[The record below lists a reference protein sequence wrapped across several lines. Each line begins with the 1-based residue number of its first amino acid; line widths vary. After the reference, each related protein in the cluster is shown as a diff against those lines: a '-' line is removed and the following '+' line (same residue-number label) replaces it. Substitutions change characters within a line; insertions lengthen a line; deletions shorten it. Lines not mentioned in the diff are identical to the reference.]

1 MGDDITIGVTEIVNN
16 IEVTAQPNDQIVD
29 ISVIDNADDVTLN
42 ITPTVIEININ
53 KGSSYAK
60 WGTILGTLS
69 DQEDLQDALD
79 LKADLVDGKVPSSQ
93 LPSYVDDII
102 EVANYAA
109 LPATGETGKIYVTI
123 DNNKIFRWTG
133 STYVE
138 IIDSAAVWG
147 AITGTLSSQT
157 DLQTALDTKA
167 LKTIT
172 ITPNAPL
179 SGGGDL
185 SANITISI
193 SQANT
198 STDGYLSSTDWNTF
212 NGKQALLSGT
222 GIVKSVGGTISY
234 LTDNSAN
241 WDAAYNDK
249 INSAAVTGTTT
260 KTLTLTQQDGGTV
273 TASWSDI
280 GDNLSFTSPLVNT
293 AGVVSIP
300 AASGSVNGYLSSTNW
315 TTFNNKE
322 NAITAGTTL
331 QYYRGDKTFQTL
343 NTSVVPE
350 LTNLY
355 YTEARVNANT
365 NVAANTAARH
375 NAVTIGTAN
384 GLSLSTQV
392 LSLGLASGSAN
403 GALSSTD
410 WTTFNNKQNAITNL
424 IDGIVLAGYIPK
436 STSATSGLTTLGNS
450 AIYDNSGKIGIGTT
464 SPSTILS
471 VEGTNQI
478 SHKYNGGGGS
488 SAPLYIG
495 QFDSSGNVSINNAA
509 NADLW
514 IGTNNSRAMTI
525 KSGGNVGIGTTSP
538 IDYSVFGYGANVE
551 NRGGRGGGFI
561 STDSGATNRMVFS
574 VDSAAAVG
582 QIKTVTNTPLTF
594 GVNDI
599 ERMRI
604 TSGGNVGIGTTAPN
618 YASAGRQ
625 VVDIN
630 GSSQSMLAL
639 SVGGVGKS
647 FLFYTGTDLLVSN
660 ESNGAIKFN
669 TNGSEKAII
678 TSAGN
683 LGIGTTSPAYKLDV
697 NGDINSG
704 ANLST
709 NTFNFRGDNFKTS
722 SATIGKFSTLTQGA
736 TDFELIFNRSASGSG
751 AYYSIQSVEQGIG
764 YRNLLFQKDGG
775 NVGIGTTA
783 PLNKL
788 HVDNGGIRLSDATNA
803 NFRGITFGASS
814 TDSTEYAYIKYTPS
828 TGEMRYWAN
837 PSGFG
842 GFTSFYS
849 NATESMRITS
859 SGNVM
864 INLSGTSAYLDG
876 KINAFGNSTIPAAC
890 FKSESNA
897 QFTTSFWNI
906 GGGTV
911 TLQQFVYG
919 TAQSLVGSISSNG
932 STTSYNITSDYRL
945 KEDFKSINGLDLV
958 SKIKIYDFKFKNSDF
973 RMGGVIA
980 HELQDVV
987 PYAVTGEK
995 DAEQMQSVDY
1005 SKLVPVMIQ
1014 AIQELKAEI
1023 EILKNK

>member
-16 IEVTAQPNDQIVD
+16 IEVAAQPNDQIVD
-29 ISVIDNADDVTLN
+29 ISVTDNSDDVTLN
-42 ITPTVIEININ
+42 ITPTVIEINVN

-300 AASGSVNGYLSSTNW
+300 AASGFVNGYLSSTNW

-464 SPSTILS
+464 SPANALSVFTSNSTIASFTRDLTTDATLNIGADNDGTYLETSGIHNFRVLTNGSERMRITSGGNVGIGTTSPSTILS

-525 KSGGNVGIGTTSP
+525 KSGGNV
-538 IDYSVFGYGANVE
+538 
-551 NRGGRGGGFI
+551 
-561 STDSGATNRMVFS
+561 
-574 VDSAAAVG
+574 
-582 QIKTVTNTPLTF
+582 L
-594 GVNDI
+594 
-599 ERMRI
+599 
-604 TSGGNVGIGTTAPN
+604 IGTTAN
-618 YASAGRQ
+618 TYVSRLVLDGA
-625 VVDIN
+625 VDNNTLECKHTGTGSVYNVIFVNGNGYVGDIRTN
-630 GSSQSMLAL
+630 GSSTS
-639 SVGGVGKS
+639 
-647 FLFYTGTDLLVSN
+647 
-660 ESNGAIKFN
+660 FN
-669 TNGSEKAII
+669 T
-678 TSAGN
+678 
-683 LGIGTTSPAYKLDV
+683 
-697 NGDINSG
+697 
-704 ANLST
+704 
-709 NTFNFRGDNFKTS
+709 
-722 SATIGKFSTLTQGA
+722 
-736 TDFELIFNRSASGSG
+736 
-751 AYYSIQSVEQGIG
+751 
-764 YRNLLFQKDGG
+764 
-775 NVGIGTTA
+775 
-783 PLNKL
+783 
-788 HVDNGGIRLSDATNA
+788 
-803 NFRGITFGASS
+803 
-814 TDSTEYAYIKYTPS
+814 
-828 TGEMRYWAN
+828 
-837 PSGFG
+837 
-842 GFTSFYS
+842 
-849 NATESMRITS
+849 
-859 SGNVM
+859 
-864 INLSGTSAYLDG
+864 
-876 KINAFGNSTIPAAC
+876 
-890 FKSESNA
+890 
-897 QFTTSFWNI
+897 
-906 GGGTV
+906 
-911 TLQQFVYG
+911 
-919 TAQSLVGSISSNG
+919 
-932 STTSYNITSDYRL
+932 TSDYRL
-945 KEDFKSINGLDLV
+945 KQDFKSFNGLDLV
-958 SKIKIYDFKFKNSDF
+958 SKIKVYDYAWKVDNS
-973 RMGGVIA
+973 RMNGVIA
-980 HELQDVV
+980 HELQEVV

-1005 SKLVPVMIQ
+1005 SKLVPILVQ
-1014 AIQELKAEI
+1014 AIQELQDKI
-1023 EILKNK
+1023 NKLENK

>member
-16 IEVTAQPNDQIVD
+16 IEVAAQPNDQIVD
-29 ISVIDNADDVTLN
+29 ISVTDNSDDVTLN
-42 ITPTVIEININ
+42 ITPTVIEINVN

-300 AASGSVNGYLSSTNW
+300 AASGFVNGYLSSTNW

-464 SPSTILS
+464 SPANALSVFTSNSTIASFTRDLTTDATLNIGADNDGTYLETSGIHNFRVLTNGSERMRITSGGNVGIGTTSPSTILS

-525 KSGGNVGIGTTSP
+525 KSGGNVGIGTPSP
-538 IDYSVFGYGANVE
+538 SEKLSVVGGNISLGAGYKLQYSSTAYMTPENNV
-551 NRGGRGGGFI
+551 
-561 STDSGATNRMVFS
+561 SGAEIAT
-574 VDSAAAVG
+574 G
-582 QIKTVTNTPLTF
+582 GILTIKTGGTT
-594 GVNDI
+594 
-599 ERMRI
+599 ERVRVDA
-604 TSGGNVGIGTTAPN
+604 SGNVGIGTTAN
-618 YASAGRQ
+618 TYVSRLVLDGA
-625 VVDIN
+625 VDNNTLECKHTGTGSVYNVIFVNGNGYVGDIRTN
-630 GSSQSMLAL
+630 GSSTS
-639 SVGGVGKS
+639 
-647 FLFYTGTDLLVSN
+647 
-660 ESNGAIKFN
+660 FN
-669 TNGSEKAII
+669 T
-678 TSAGN
+678 
-683 LGIGTTSPAYKLDV
+683 
-697 NGDINSG
+697 
-704 ANLST
+704 
-709 NTFNFRGDNFKTS
+709 
-722 SATIGKFSTLTQGA
+722 
-736 TDFELIFNRSASGSG
+736 
-751 AYYSIQSVEQGIG
+751 
-764 YRNLLFQKDGG
+764 
-775 NVGIGTTA
+775 
-783 PLNKL
+783 
-788 HVDNGGIRLSDATNA
+788 
-803 NFRGITFGASS
+803 
-814 TDSTEYAYIKYTPS
+814 
-828 TGEMRYWAN
+828 
-837 PSGFG
+837 
-842 GFTSFYS
+842 
-849 NATESMRITS
+849 
-859 SGNVM
+859 
-864 INLSGTSAYLDG
+864 
-876 KINAFGNSTIPAAC
+876 
-890 FKSESNA
+890 
-897 QFTTSFWNI
+897 
-906 GGGTV
+906 
-911 TLQQFVYG
+911 
-919 TAQSLVGSISSNG
+919 
-932 STTSYNITSDYRL
+932 TSDYRL
-945 KEDFKSINGLDLV
+945 KQDFKSFNGLDLV
-958 SKIKIYDFKFKNSDF
+958 SKIKVYDYAWKVDNS
-973 RMGGVIA
+973 RMNGVIA
-980 HELQDVV
+980 HELQEVV

-1005 SKLVPVMIQ
+1005 SKLVPILVQ
-1014 AIQELKAEI
+1014 AIQELQDKI
-1023 EILKNK
+1023 NKLENK